1 MREGSINDFIVSLDD
16 VFTKGLKSPM
26 CLHIFVNCM
35 KNIEAKIKDIWAM
48 NRVTSDNRI
57 KSECQLRDLFK
68 LTEFYNENFDEFEN
82 DNSKKEEKINELE
95 KA

>member
-1 MREGSINDFIVSLDD
+1 
-16 VFTKGLKSPM
+16 
-26 CLHIFVNCM
+26 
-35 KNIEAKIKDIWAM
+35 M
-48 NRVTSDNRI
+48 NQVTSDNRI

>member
-35 KNIEAKIKDIWAM
+35 KNIEAKIKDI
-48 NRVTSDNRI
+48 
-57 KSECQLRDLFK
+57 
-68 LTEFYNENFDEFEN
+68 
-82 DNSKKEEKINELE
+82 
-95 KA
+95 